1 MTDDRLLSMLT
12 AQAQLQREA
21 YGIDVNVADMTIE
34 SRVRY
39 IKDMVLAATDEL
51 HEALNEAPWKP
62 WTIGVPVINEEAFFA
77 ELVDVWH
84 FVMNLLLV
92 AHAGWTPDRVAVELA
107 VRYTTKNRKNL
118 QRQLDGYD
126 GRNKCPGC
134 RRALDDDAVL
144 CRRYTMPDY
153 DGVAEFICY
162 PTACRYYEDGKRVT
176 SS

>member
-1 MTDDRLLSMLT
+1 MTDDRLLNMLT

-21 YGIDVNVADMTIE
+21 YGLDVADIHYDA
-34 SRVRY
+34 RIRY

-51 HEALNEAPWKP
+51 HEALNEVSWKP
-62 WTIGVPVINEEAFFA
+62 WTSGDPTINEEAFFA
-77 ELVDVWH
+77 ELVDVVH

-92 AHAGWTPDRVAVELA
+92 AHAGWTPDRVAIELA
-107 VRYTTKNRKNL
+107 ARYTAKNRKNL
-118 QRQLDGYD
+118 RRQLDGYD